1 MQHPRVPRA
10 AIFDVDGT
18 LVDTN
23 ELHVAAWREVF
34 LRYGKDVNPA
44 RLRAQMGKGGDQLIP
59 VFWSKGEAAKLGPEM
74 QALRVELFMRN
85 YLPLSRPFPG
95 VKALFERLKRDG
107 LRIALASSAKEP
119 ELQHHVESLGVGDL
133 VDALT
138 SADDA
143 EHSKPAPDIF
153 QAALARLP
161 GIGPAEAL
169 VVGDSPFDVQAATR
183 AGMKC
188 VGVLTGGFRE
198 GELVEAGAIA
208 VYQDVAELGARYD
221 ESPLAREGAWT

>member
-1 MQHPRVPRA
+1 LQQRGVPRA

-59 VFWSKGEAAKLGPEM
+59 VFWSKGEAAKLGAEM
-74 QALRVELFMRN
+74 QALRVELFMRD
-85 YLPLSRPFPG
+85 YLALSRPFPG
-95 VKALFERLKRDG
+95 VRALFERLKRDG
-107 LRIALASSAKEP
+107 LKVALASSAKQP
-119 ELQHHVESLGVGDL
+119 ELQHHVKSLGVEDL
-133 VDALT
+133 VDAVT

-143 EHSKPAPDIF
+143 EHSKPAPDVF

-161 GIGPAEAL
+161 GIAPAEAM
-169 VVGDSPFDVQAATR
+169 VVGDSPFDVQAAAR

-188 VGVLTGGFRE
+188 VGVLSGGFAERE
-198 GELVEAGAIA
+198 LIEAGALA
-208 VYQDVAELGARYD
+208 VYRDVADLGARYD

>member
-1 MQHPRVPRA
+1 LQRLSVPRA
-10 AIFDVDGT
+10 AIFDLDGT

-59 VFWSKGEAAKLGPEM
+59 VFWSKNEVAKFGAEM
-74 QALRVELFMRN
+74 QTLRVELFMRS
-85 YLPLSRPFPG
+85 YLRLSRPFPG
-95 VKALFERLKRDG
+95 VRALFERLKLDG
-107 LRIALASSAKEP
+107 LGIALASSAKEP
-119 ELQHHVESLGVGDL
+119 ELQHHLKSLGVEDL
-133 VDALT
+133 VDAAT

-143 EHSKPAPDIF
+143 EHSKPAPEIF
-153 QAALARLP
+153 QAALAKLP
-161 GIGPAEAL
+161 GISAAQAM
-169 VVGDSPFDVQAATR
+169 VIGDSPFDAQAAAR

-188 VGVLTGGFRE
+188 VGVLTGGFSER
-198 GELVEAGAIA
+198 ELVEAGAIA
-208 VYQDVAELGARYD
+208 VYRDVADLGSRYD